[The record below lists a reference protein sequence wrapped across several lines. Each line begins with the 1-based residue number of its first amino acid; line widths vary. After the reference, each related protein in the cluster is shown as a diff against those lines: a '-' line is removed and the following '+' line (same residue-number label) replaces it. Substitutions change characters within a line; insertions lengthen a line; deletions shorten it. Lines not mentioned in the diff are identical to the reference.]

1 MFIIK
6 ILKPK
11 KARNK
16 KRIIFFIFRNGKQI
30 CHLGE
35 IIIPKGNKVR
45 VFKFKF
51 SRFFRF
57 LLRTNLK
64 ITKRIHFAIGRALLL
79 IKD

>member
-1 MFIIK
+1 MFIVK
-6 ILKPK
+6 IVKPK

-16 KRIIFFIFRNGKQI
+16 KRIIFFVYRNGKQI

-35 IIIPKGNKVR
+35 VITPKDKLHIL
-45 VFKFKF
+45 KFKF

-57 LLRTNLK
+57 LLRTDMK

-79 IKD
+79 LRD